1 VPLSPPAT
9 AVPADSTDST
19 GAAPTTTRPG
29 GRSARVR
36 AAVHRATQELLAEGG
51 PQAATIPAVAQRAG
65 VHATTVYRRWGS
77 AGELQAAVA
86 LGRLTGELV
95 VPDTGSLRGDL
106 TQWAHDVL
114 TDLADPD
121 TLLMLRTVLG
131 ATPDAAV
138 RCACVADRHA
148 QLEAMLEEER
158 ARGQVPP
165 DAERLLE
172 MLLGPIYFRAL
183 FDEAPLPAERV
194 GALVDQ
200 ALALVPQPG

>member
-1 VPLSPPAT
+1 MPSAPANPRPSDP
-9 AVPADSTDST
+9 VD
-19 GAAPTTTRPG
+19 AAPTTSRPG

-36 AAVHRATQELLAEGG
+36 AAVHRAAEELLAAGG

-65 VHATTVYRRWGS
+65 VHATTLYRRWGT
-77 AGELQAAVA
+77 AADLHAAVA

-106 TQWAHDVL
+106 TQWVHDVL

-121 TLLMLRTVLG
+121 VLLMLRTVLG
-131 ATPDAAV
+131 TTPDAAA

-158 ARGQVPP
+158 SRGTEPP

-183 FDEAPLPAERV
+183 FDEAPLPAGRV
-194 GALVDQ
+194 DALVES
-200 ALALVPQPG
+200 ALALVPHPG